1 MGRKKSDSPTI
12 FPWDKL
18 FSSDEKAFNE
28 GIEYCLSEYSGSDN
42 LKRAVTTIGSGY
54 NSGSKPVLCDRI
66 KIKANQ
72 IRYQL
77 NKVESNKREE
87 MRKQVIEF
95 YTQTFLK
102 KFEGKEPGIVNIV
115 IPARPILPSLNEQE
129 KRRFAS
135 PPSSPRSSPPSS
147 PRSSPLS
154 QPIDEDILPPLSL
167 QVQNRVSKKDVN
179 DGVLLSARAILYY
192 KGAPT
197 VNGKKSLSA
206 KSFYEQLLVLYA
218 GVVPEDSA
226 LLNKELIKNEIKQI
240 PEIIKASGG
249 ILKKE
254 TIERAEAVVKKSE
267 KMSKY
272 KKAAPIV
279 VEVDEE
285 EILHPLIEE
294 EILPPRVAARP
305 QEPQE
310 YKSSVNED
318 DIMNYIK
325 TKGWEEPKYKS
336 KEALCDY
343 MLTKIKTED
352 IKSETEYK
360 TIEGRIEK
368 LSSDLISLI
377 DMHEERLKE
386 LEKVKTGS
394 VSKTKKGKKVTFGQ
408 NQIKIIE
415 EEKEEIEQQIHD
427 VKEQLKEAEE
437 TKDIIV
443 QQIEEKKQM
452 CFRMRQW
459 LDQDDFDRVEAEKDL
474 TCDTGLCNVE
484 SGYCEPSQEGDN
496 ISSIGIA
503 KIKGSKDLLDRM
515 VNKYNKVVEPIEEPE
530 EIIVPPPVVKEKKA
544 KIPSETLREQI
555 KLILSTSDLDIVTN
569 KDIIKQLTM
578 LFRVKFDK
586 RKDEIE
592 AIATEEIKKLIDE
605 REPVKEEP
613 TEQQIVE
620 KTVEFLEA
628 AGKKIN
634 EKDIRAK
641 VGEFFDIDIE
651 PHKKLIKST
660 VKKFVEDKKSKRKRC
675 NTIPLEQEVDEETRA
690 QDLMCD
696 EGDACNLDE
705 SRCDPIEEFSEPVEE
720 LTIGGMLVKV
730 SGKNKI
736 IEALKEKIRKSG
748 GAVPIE
754 EDESGTYEPEE
765 ELPEM
770 AEEELPFVEP
780 EQVIEE
786 PKQSIME
793 PTEPTTP
800 LKEVIQETEE
810 VNDVFQSNLPGIRIS
825 LEDLVKGIKSI
836 TKSTSI
842 TSAQNKIKSAERKC
856 IDRIAKCAGIKL

>member
-18 FSSDEKAFNE
+18 FSSDEKTFNE

-77 NKVESNKREE
+77 NKVESNNREE

-95 YTQTFLK
+95 YRQTFLK

-147 PRSSPLS
+147 PRTIGEIPEISLEE
-154 QPIDEDILPPLSL
+154 EDIIVPKSSSTE
-167 QVQNRVSKKDVN
+167 RISKKDIT
-179 DGVLLSARAILYY
+179 DGMLLSARAILYY
-192 KGAPT
+192 KNAPT
-197 VNGKKSLSA
+197 VSGKKSLSA
-206 KSFYEQLLVLYA
+206 KSFYEQLLVLYS
-218 GVVPEDSA
+218 GVVPEDSP
-226 LLNKELIKNEIKQI
+226 LLNKELIKEEIKKI
-240 PEIIKASGG
+240 PEIVKTHG
-249 ILKKE
+249 LKKE
-254 TIERAEAVVKKSE
+254 AVERAETVVRKSE

-272 KKAAPIV
+272 KKVEVEKEPSIV
-279 VEVDEE
+279 VE
-285 EILHPLIEE
+285 EE
-294 EILPPRVAARP
+294 EILPPRR
-305 QEPQE
+305 QEPSLPQE
-310 YKSSVNED
+310 YKSSVTEG

-343 MLTKIKTED
+343 MLTKIKSED
-352 IKSETEYK
+352 IKSEAEYK

-368 LSSDLISLI
+368 LSSELISLI
-377 DMHEERLKE
+377 DMHEERIKE
-386 LEKVKTGS
+386 LEKVKAGN
-394 VSKTKKGKKVTFGQ
+394 KGKKVTFGQ

-452 CFRMRQW
+452 CFKMRQW

-474 TCDTGLCNVE
+474 TCDTGVCNVD
-484 SGYCEPSQEGDN
+484 SGYCEPQEGDN
-496 ISSIGIA
+496 VSSIGIA

-515 VNKYNKVVEPIEEPE
+515 VNKYNKVVEPIVSAPD
-530 EIIVPPPVVKEKKA
+530 VKEKKA
-544 KIPSETLREQI
+544 RIPSETLREQI
-555 KLILSTSDLDIVTN
+555 KLILSTSDLDTVTI
-569 KDIIKQLTM
+569 KDIIKQLTI

-586 RKDEIE
+586 RKEEIE
-592 AIATEEIKKLIDE
+592 AIAKEEISILLSE
-605 REPVKEEP
+605 REPVKAEP

-634 EKDIRAK
+634 EKSIRAQ
-641 VGEFFDIDIE
+641 VGDFFGIDIE

-660 VKKFVEDKKSKRKRC
+660 VKKFVEDMKGKRKKC
-675 NTIPLEQEVDEETRA
+675 NTIPLDKEVDDETRA
-690 QDLMCD
+690 KDLMCD

-705 SRCDPIEEFSEPVEE
+705 SRCDPVEEFSEPVEE

-748 GAVPIE
+748 GAIPVEEEEIPEMGEEIIEPII
-754 EDESGTYEPEE
+754 SEPEE
-765 ELPEM
+765 PII
-770 AEEELPFVEP
+770 
-780 EQVIEE
+780 EQISER
-786 PKQSIME
+786 
-793 PTEPTTP
+793 P
-800 LKEVIQETEE
+800 LSEVIQESEE
-810 VNDVFQSNLPGIRIS
+810 PANDIFQSNLPGVRIS